1 MLLELQLM
9 KNQTSKRHIQNF
21 HRVAN
26 HKFHVSQQ
34 IRRYLNIKKAKLLSN
49 AFIYAFNKVYYA
61 SVTWI
66 SAGKTLI
73 SKVKTIHHITLQV
86 VYETN
91 DKSYE
96 DLLLLNDGTSIHQKH
111 LHFSATEIFKSVNI
125 WILNSCG
132 IISFMY
138 YSPQSQFK
146 SRLLGLHVFFA
157 FFRK

>member
-1 MLLELQLM
+1 M
-9 KNQTSKRHIQNF
+9 KSQTSKRYIQNF
-21 HRVAN
+21 YRVAN
-26 HKFHVSQQ
+26 HKFWVSQQ
-34 IRRYLNIKKAKLLSN
+34 IGRYLNIKKEKLLSN

-96 DLLLLNDGTSIHQKH
+96 DLLLLNDGISINQKH
-111 LHFSATEIFKSVNI
+111 LPFSATEIFKSVNI
-125 WILNSCG
+125 
-132 IISFMY
+132 
-138 YSPQSQFK
+138 
-146 SRLLGLHVFFA
+146 
-157 FFRK
+157 